1 MVLLGASYDTPAEN
15 LAFAQK
21 QHYAFD
27 ILCDTERAL
36 GQALGLA
43 ADAKATYAKRWT
55 YVIGPDGR
63 IEQVIEK
70 VDPRNHPA
78 ELLKTLP

>member
-1 MVLLGASYDTPAEN
+1 MGASFDTPAEN

-21 QHYAFD
+21 QNYQFD
-27 ILCDTERAL
+27 ILSDTDRTL

-55 YVIGPDGR
+55 YVVGPDGT
-63 IEQVIEK
+63 IEQIIEK

>member
-1 MVLLGASYDTPAEN
+1 M
-15 LAFAQK
+15 
-21 QHYAFD
+21 
-27 ILCDTERAL
+27 

-55 YVIGPDGR
+55 YVIAPNGT
-63 IEQVIEK
+63 IEQILDK